1 MRVYGGKEA
10 TEPEGTVLVALTSS
24 RCATLSLEVKQVII
38 GGILYW
44 CESCRYVSRCTID
57 RDR

>member
-44 CESCRYVSRCTID
+44 
-57 RDR
+57 

>member
-1 MRVYGGKEA
+1 MCGGVRGARVWRERSNCA
-10 TEPEGTVLVALTSS
+10 AEGTVLVALTSS

-44 CESCRYVSRCTID
+44 
-57 RDR
+57 